1 MIVSVDANI
10 FVADLI
16 QIGAIVGVVNFG
28 MVY

>member
-16 QIGAIVGVVNFG
+16 QTEVHHADNRAD